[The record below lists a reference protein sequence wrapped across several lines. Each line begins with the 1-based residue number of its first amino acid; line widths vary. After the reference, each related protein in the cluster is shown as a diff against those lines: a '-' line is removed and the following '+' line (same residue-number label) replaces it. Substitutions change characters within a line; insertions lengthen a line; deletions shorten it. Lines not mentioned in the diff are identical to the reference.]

1 MTSSPDFYNRED
13 YLFVNQQ
20 HNIVHLDILDTDYA
34 KMAAGERISE
44 ERKQRLAWG
53 DYTFNRLSKQIAQYR
68 YGNLDEQGRDDVLC
82 NIGST
87 AGLFTMADIEAI
99 NDRLR
104 SSGRFYLTP
113 GERQQI
119 INWLQDELAVDL
131 ATNVTD

>member
-1 MTSSPDFYNRED
+1 MS
-13 YLFVNQQ
+13 QQ
-20 HNIVHLDILDTDYA
+20 PNIVHLDILDTDYA
-34 KMAAGERISE
+34 KMAAGERIAE
-44 ERKQRLAWG
+44 ERKQQLDWG

-68 YGNLDEQGRDDVLC
+68 YGNLDQQGRDDVLC

-87 AGLFTMADIEAI
+87 VGLFTMADMEAI

-131 ATNVTD
+131 ATNTVE